1 MVLMTPKEY
10 NELKVKGMESFPAS
24 WSGHLGQG
32 DAKDDEKLRQLT
44 DLALKEF
51 DTHPQ
56 VKEHRKVCKPGKKK
70 AAC

>member
-24 WSGHLGQG
+24 WSGHLRQG
-32 DAKDDEKLRQLT
+32 DAKDYEKLRQLR

-51 DTHPQ
+51 GT
-56 VKEHRKVCKPGKKK
+56 
-70 AAC
+70 